1 VVYSKYL
8 KRFFDIFTSFLLLIS
23 LSPFLLISCAF
34 IFLSLGRPILFKQTR
49 IGLNSVPFTM
59 LKFRTMLEKCDEYGT
74 LLPTSERLTK
84 VGRVFRRTSLDELPG
99 LINVMRGDMSLVGPR
114 PLLAEYLDRFSNRQS
129 LRHKVRPGVTGLS
142 QVNGRNVLDWC
153 EKLELDVQY
162 VERYNFPL
170 DVMILWRTLRVVIS
184 GSGVEING
192 GSEMPN
198 FRSE

>member
-1 VVYSKYL
+1 MVYSKYL